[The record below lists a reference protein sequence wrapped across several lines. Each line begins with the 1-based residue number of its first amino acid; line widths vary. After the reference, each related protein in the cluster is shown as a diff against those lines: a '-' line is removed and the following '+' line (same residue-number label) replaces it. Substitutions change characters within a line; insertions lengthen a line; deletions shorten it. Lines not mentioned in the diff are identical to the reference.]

1 MKIQATLDHGAPPF
15 AAGPLPVRMLL
26 QVTGSAVS
34 KKAAVPLN
42 LALVLDR
49 SGSMTGAPLHSAIEA
64 AKLVARRMIPPRS
77 VSSSTRTT
85 ASPYSTL
92 GSAAAAADLPR
103 KSVVSD
109 SVFGPHGM

>member
-1 MKIQATLDHGAPPF
+1 MKIQATLDHGAPPV

-34 KKAAVPLN
+34 KKAAVP
-42 LALVLDR
+42 LVLDR

-92 GSAAAAADLPR
+92 GSAAAADLPR